1 MREQSLLE
9 ATCGDLFDHIDDLL
23 DFPKEDSAAD
33 VLLLDAPAPGSPLSA
48 RIIDVGRAGNALAP
62 PAPPALAPPAPAQ
75 HDASASAFF
84 AAAGHDVFDTK
95 DVVGAHI
102 GTVSPLLPSC
112 SVLFRRALPVSVV
125 QLQRV
130 FFLSTLSLLVLCGRF
145 LVKRNGTE
153 FKIAGRQRPGPHA
166 AGARGHATRVGVGH
180 DLAPCARGVMICCRV
195 RARRGGWLEEEE
207 ERAVSVADG
216 RWPVRS

>member
-62 PAPPALAPPAPAQ
+62 PAPPAQ
-75 HDASASAFF
+75 HDASANAFF
-84 AAAGHDVFDTK
+84 AAAGPDVFDPK

-102 GTVSPLLPSC
+102 GSVSLPPPFVHVLSASAAHCPCRSCNCNAFLFIFSLLY
-112 SVLFRRALPVSVV
+112 
-125 QLQRV
+125 
-130 FFLSTLSLLVLCGRF
+130 LLVLCGRF

-153 FKIAGRQRPGPHA
+153 FKIAGRQRPAPTPRASGDTPRA
-166 AGARGHATRVGVGH
+166 SASARTWRLARGA
-180 DLAPCARGVMICCRV
+180 
-195 RARRGGWLEEEE
+195 
-207 ERAVSVADG
+207 
-216 RWPVRS
+216 

>member
-62 PAPPALAPPAPAQ
+62 PAPPALAPPPPAQ
-75 HDASASAFF
+75 HDASAGAFF
-84 AAAGHDVFDTK
+84 AAAGPDVFDTK

-102 GTVSPLLPSC
+102 GSVSPPLPSLPPRIAR
-112 SVLFRRALPVSVV
+112 VGRATAT
-125 QLQRV
+125 R
-130 FFLSTLSLLVLCGRF
+130 FFLSTTPRTVRAISR
-145 LVKRNGTE
+145 GTE
-153 FKIAGRQRPGPHA
+153 QNGVQNSWAPTNAPPPRRGRQGTRTPRASASPTTSWCPG
-166 AGARGHATRVGVGH
+166 GALR
-180 DLAPCARGVMICCRV
+180 CAR
-195 RARRGGWLEEEE
+195 A
-207 ERAVSVADG
+207 
-216 RWPVRS
+216 